1 MAIME
6 LPLSLKRSISL
17 LNFVQSATGGQ
28 ATKGWKIRE
37 KCHVSRTLRNRTS
50 LIAILLIFLALPG
63 CEEKKKPQP
72 LAQPKAENTVVP
84 QEPAKKPDTV
94 VPPEKVAPEQE
105 KTPTADQ
112 SPTTEKTPS
121 IPFEGKPTVTPPEEK
136 KSEDAATE
144 KKTGDENE
152 NAEEAEKTVEEIRA
166 EVAERRKATL
176 KTIIDRL
183 GPPLVE
189 DSEKLTKAHPLFP
202 VWVDKQNKR
211 IVLQGVICQTNAP
224 LEMFAVQS
232 GTKEHEAIVSIPTE
246 AFIVHAALLA
256 IGAKPGKPAEFGPKP
271 EDYKPARGTEVE
283 ILVQWK
289 NDKGEL
295 QNARAQEWI
304 KNVKTGKDLD
314 RNWVFGGSGFWKDEQ
329 TGVEYYKAEGGDFI
343 CVSNFPD
350 AMLDLPV
357 ESSQMNDALLFQANA
372 ERVPPLD
379 TPVTVILVPKIV
391 TE

>member
-6 LPLSLKRSISL
+6 LPLGLKRSISF
-17 LNFVQSATGGQ
+17 LNLAQSTTGGQ
-28 ATKGWKIRE
+28 AIGGRKFRE
-37 KCHVSRTLRNRTS
+37 KCRVSRILRHQTS
-50 LIAILLIFLALPG
+50 IIAFLMIFLAISG
-63 CEEKKKPQP
+63 CEKKAKPQP
-72 LAQPKAENTVVP
+72 LAQPQGGNTVVP
-84 QEPAKKPDTV
+84 QEPEKKSDTV
-94 VPPEKVAPEQE
+94 APPEKVAREQE
-105 KTPTADQ
+105 KTLAADQ

-121 IPFEGKPTVTPPEEK
+121 IPFEDQPIVTPPEEK

-152 NAEEAEKTVEEIRA
+152 NAEDAEKTAEEIRA
-166 EVAERRKATL
+166 EVAERRKASL
-176 KTIIDRL
+176 KAIIDRL
-183 GPPLVE
+183 GPPLIE
-189 DSEKLTKAHPLFP
+189 DAEKLTKAHPLFP

-224 LEMFAVQS
+224 LEMFAVPS

-256 IGAKPGKPAEFGPKP
+256 IGTKPGKPAEFGPKP
-271 EDYKPARGTEVE
+271 EDYKPATGTEVE

-289 NDKGEL
+289 NEKGEL

-304 KNVKTGKDLD
+304 KNVKTGKEMDK
-314 RNWVFGGSGFWKDEQ
+314 NWVFGGSGFWKDEQ
-329 TGVEYYKAEGGDFI
+329 TGIEYYKAEGGDFI